1 MVAPHLHAG
10 CLQVDEATAALRF
23 DNSELEAL
31 ATEDSTDSDDEEVVG
46 LKLRN
51 HSEVVA
57 SARARTQRRGV
68 FGPIDEQLAKLS
80 LGSSPLRSPAR
91 WGTTSVAA
99 PDLHVSNSR
108 SFFVS
113 SNRAC
118 VQPSTSIRCLSCR
131 FGPRP
136 CTLSQGGTWH
146 RWQQKLC
153 LDSSKC
159 LLIGGSKAY
168 MYLRNKHAAQPCA
181 V

>member
-1 MVAPHLHAG
+1 MVAPHLQAG
-10 CLQVDEATAALRF
+10 FLQVDEATAALRF

-80 LGSSPLRSPAR
+80 LGSSPLRSPSR

-99 PDLHVSNSR
+99 PNLHVSNSR
-108 SFFVS
+108 SFFVP

-118 VQPSTSIRCLSCR
+118 VHPSTSIRCLSCR

-136 CTLSQGGTWH
+136 CTFSQGGTWH
-146 RWQQKLC
+146 QLRQELC

-159 LLIGGSKAY
+159 LLMGGSKAY